1 MKTLLFCIALLS
13 VNVFSINVATA
24 EERLAFSLHKLES
37 GQPGPTVLIVGGIQ
51 GDEPGGFHAASL
63 LVTNYNITKGSVWV
77 VPNLNFESIIN
88 RSRGMHGDM
97 NRKFAKVKD
106 NDPDFEEVKRI
117 KELIVN
123 PRIDMV
129 FNLHDGSGF
138 YRKEKIDNMHSP
150 RRWGQSIIIDQETID
165 VEEFSNIGDM
175 SRQVSADINENLLDP
190 EHQYAVK
197 NTHTRLGDVEMEK
210 TLTYFAINNGKS
222 AIGIETSKSLPTHKR
237 VYYHLHALESFLSNM
252 GIEWERDFELDASH
266 VRKTINSNLQIAFYQ
281 NKLMLDL
288 SKARSSINY
297 LPLQKNT
304 DLDFIANNP
313 LLAITNKG
321 KGYRINYGNR
331 RITNINPQYFEYD
344 TSLDAVTIEADGI
357 LREVPM
363 GNIIEVSKDFTI
375 SPEDG
380 YRFNVI
386 GWKKKGVKSETGYAI
401 NQADIKKRYSL
412 DSEGNIYR
420 LEVYKEKKFSGM
432 VLVKFCDDP
441 SNENLI
447 ALSPDVVNP
456 DIASSDVVTSDTN
469 ENAQEEMDQIAFLL
483 D

>member
-1 MKTLLFCIALLS
+1 MRIKIILFCLAL
-13 VNVFSINVATA
+13 FSINAA
-24 EERLAFSLHKLES
+24 WAADDRLAFSLHKLES

-63 LVTNYNITKGSVWV
+63 LVTNYKITKGSVWV

-97 NRKFAKVKD
+97 NRKFAKVGED
-106 NDPDFEEVKRI
+106 DPDFEEVKRI

-138 YRKEKIDNMHSP
+138 YRKEKIDNLHSP
-150 RRWGQSIIIDQETID
+150 KRWGQSIIIDQNVID
-165 VEEFSNIGDM
+165 VEDFSNVGDM
-175 SRQVSADINENLLDP
+175 SRQVSKEINEHLLDP

-222 AIGIETSKSLPTHKR
+222 AVGIETSKSLPTHKR
-237 VYYHLHALESFLSNM
+237 VYYHLHALESFFSNM
-252 GIEWERDFELDASH
+252 GIEWERDFELSPSY
-266 VRKTINSNLQIAFYQ
+266 VRKAIDSNLQIAFYQ
-281 NKLMLDL
+281 NKLLLDI
-288 SKARSSINY
+288 SKARASINY

-304 DLDFIANNP
+304 ELDFIANNP
-313 LLAITNKG
+313 LLAITNRG
-321 KGYRINYGNR
+321 SSYRINYGNR

-344 TSLDAVTIEADGI
+344 ASLKSVTIEADGV
-357 LREVPM
+357 LRQVPM
-363 GNIIEVSKDFTI
+363 GNTIEVSNDFTV
-375 SPEDG
+375 SPEEG
-380 YRFNVI
+380 YRFNII
-386 GWKKKGVKSETGYAI
+386 GWKKKGVKSETGHVI
-401 NQADIKKRYSL
+401 NQADIKKRFSL
-412 DSEGNIYR
+412 DREGNIYR
-420 LEVYKEKKFSGM
+420 LEVYKEKKFTGM
-432 VLVKFCDDP
+432 VLVKFCENP

-447 ALSPDVVNP
+447 ASNPDSVKPDLVNP
-456 DIASSDVVTSDTN
+456 DSVTSDTN
-469 ENAQEEMDQIAFLL
+469 ENAQDETAQVAFLL